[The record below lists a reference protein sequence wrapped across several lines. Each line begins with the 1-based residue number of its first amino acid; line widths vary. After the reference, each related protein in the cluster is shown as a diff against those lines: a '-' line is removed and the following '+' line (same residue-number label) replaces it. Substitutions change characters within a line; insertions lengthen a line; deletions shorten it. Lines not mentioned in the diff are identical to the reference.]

1 MRNKC
6 ETNANKWE
14 TKIVINNQNGN
25 DNRMLSSLGLELLA
39 IHDDEVEEGQLG
51 KAASTLSKKM
61 MTDRNMANPW
71 RPRRLFH
78 TVLFSW

>member
-1 MRNKC
+1 M
-6 ETNANKWE
+6 
-14 TKIVINNQNGN
+14 INNQNGN

-61 MTDRNMANPW
+61 MTDRNMANP
-71 RPRRLFH
+71 
-78 TVLFSW
+78 